1 MGDRIEGAGSVEP
14 GTMVCGRV
22 VAHHPWGVDL
32 ALEVA
37 GDEVATIDIR
47 FVSDDPAD
55 MNVDRFPPIGTR
67 LRAKVHGRTP
77 SGQLRVTIR
86 ASDLGPG

>member
-1 MGDRIEGAGSVEP
+1 MSDRTESAGSLER
-14 GTMVCGRV
+14 GRV
-22 VAHHPWGVDL
+22 VHGRVAAHHPWGVDL
-32 ALEVA
+32 ALEVP

-55 MNVDRFPPIGTR
+55 MNADRFPPIGTR